1 MDTTNELMQYPCSF
15 TLKVM
20 GKTSD
25 EFEAAVYS
33 IVRKHVPELGE
44 GAIKLNPSKN
54 NAYTALSVT
63 FTAKSK
69 EQLDALYTEISA
81 HPLVLMAL

>member
-25 EFEAAVYS
+25 EFEAAVCN
-33 IVRKHVPELGE
+33 IVRKHIPNLGE
-44 GAIKLNPSKN
+44 GAIQIRPSKN
-54 NAYTALSVT
+54 QAYTALSVT

-69 EQLDALYTEISA
+69 QQLDALYTEISA